1 MSKPETP
8 DNPAERSPNTRTGP
22 KPGPKPERDKCRQL
36 EGNRRPDRDIPRGAE
51 GDTRRASGM
60 QR

>member
-1 MSKPETP
+1 MNKPETP
-8 DNPAERSPNTRTGP
+8 ENPADRGPDTRTGA
-22 KPGPKPERDKCRQL
+22 KPGKDKRPQL
-36 EGNRRPDRDIPRGAE
+36 EGSRRPDRDLARGAE

>member
-8 DNPAERSPNTRTGP
+8 NNPSDRGPGTRTGP
-22 KPGPKPERDKCRQL
+22 KPGKDKSGQL

-51 GDTRRASGM
+51 GDTRRSSGM

>member
-1 MSKPETP
+1 MSKPETS
-8 DNPAERSPNTRTGP
+8 DNPAERGPNTRTGP
-22 KPGPKPERDKCRQL
+22 KPGKDKSPQL